1 MTFRSILSA
10 SLPVLGQVY
19 RRFKD
24 SFPAVPLGRTFR
36 FGGQSIS
43 TLLQSHTI
51 RQRANRASAADLD
64 WMDGVVGRNGG
75 WPGQTTA
82 ITMSRRFPFT
92 PR

>member
-10 SLPVLGQVY
+10 SLPSLGQVY

-24 SFPAVPLGRTFR
+24 SFPAVPLERTFR

-43 TLLQSHTI
+43 TLLQSHSI
-51 RQRANRASAADLD
+51 RQRANRASATDLD
-64 WMDGVVGRNGG
+64 WMEWLDGTAAG
-75 WPGQTTA
+75 PGPNTV
-82 ITMSRRFPFT
+82 ITMSRQFPFT